1 MTHLESID
9 EGLKIKIPH
18 NEIVR
23 KIYLTYPTSGL
34 VGNEERQYSILNE
47 ISEYFNVPIMNIQV
61 VGSAKTGYSFHKRK
75 YFDNKTSDLD
85 VAIIDPN
92 LFTTYTEW
100 VFKATNGYSNRADF
114 PLIEGISSYRQ
125 YVSCVSKGIFRPDL
139 MPTGK
144 KRLNW
149 LKFFGQLSTKNKDLF
164 KSINAGIYLSQTF
177 FEFKQVSNISEYIL
191 TKPI

>member
-1 MTHLESID
+1 MTYLESID
-9 EGLKIKIPH
+9 EGLKIKTPH

-23 KIYLTYPTSGL
+23 KIYLTYPTSAL
-34 VGNEERQYSILNE
+34 IGNEERQYSILNE

-61 VGSAKTGYSFHKRK
+61 AGSAKTGYSFHKRK
-75 YFDNKTSDLD
+75 YFDNITSDLD

-92 LFTTYTEW
+92 LFTTYTGW

-114 PLIEGISSYRQ
+114 PLIDGISSYSQ
-125 YVSCVSKGIFRPDL
+125 YLSCVSKGIFRPDL